1 METKK
6 QNNTA
11 AFINL
16 STLTQYF
23 IPLGNFIFPIIIWG
37 AHKDKSE
44 YVEQQAK
51 QTINF
56 QLSLFMYSCIL
67 ALIAIP
73 IFLVTFFSHANFN
86 ASVEDGDF
94 TLTDFN
100 FSDVTGWL
108 TVAIV
113 AALIFAMLKVAEF
126 FLIIYASV
134 KTANGDDFKY
144 PLTIKFL
151 K

>member
-6 QNNTA
+6 QTHTA

-23 IPLGNFIFPIIIWG
+23 IPFGNFIFPVVIWS
-37 AHKDKSE
+37 AHKDKSD

-67 ALIAIP
+67 ALVAIP
-73 IFLVTFFSHANFN
+73 TFLVTILKNTHLN
-86 ASVEDGDF
+86 ARLEGGDF

-100 FSDVTGWL
+100 FSDVQGWL
-108 TVAIV
+108 TVGIMSV
-113 AALIFAMLKVAEF
+113 LLFMLLKVAEF

-144 PLTIKFL
+144 PITIQFL

>member
-1 METKK
+1 METTK
-6 QNNTA
+6 QTQTA

-37 AHKDKSE
+37 ANKDKSE
-44 YVEQQAK
+44 YVEKQAK
-51 QTINF
+51 QTLNF

-67 ALIAIP
+67 ALIAVP
-73 IFLVTFFSHANFN
+73 IFLVTFFNHAHFN
-86 ASVEDGDF
+86 AHLEDGDF
-94 TLTDFN
+94 TFTDFD
-100 FSDVTGWL
+100 FSDLNGWL
-108 TVAIV
+108 TLGILAVLV
-113 AALIFAMLKVAEF
+113 FAMLKVTEF

-134 KTANGDDFKY
+134 KTANGDDFEY
-144 PLTIKFL
+144 PFTINFL

>member
-1 METKK
+1 METTK

-23 IPLGNFIFPIIIWG
+23 IPFGNFIFPIVIWS
-37 AHKDKSE
+37 ANKDKSE
-44 YVEQQAK
+44 YIEQQAK

-56 QLSLFMYSCIL
+56 QLSMFLYSCVL
-67 ALIAIP
+67 ALIAVP
-73 IFLVTFFSHANFN
+73 IFLVTFFNHAHFN
-86 ASVEDGDF
+86 ACVEDGDF

-100 FSDVTGWL
+100 FSDVSGWL
-108 TVAIV
+108 TVGIIAV
-113 AALIFAMLKVAEF
+113 LVFAMLQVAEF

-134 KTANGDDFKY
+134 KTANGDNFKY
-144 PLTIKFL
+144 PLTIHFL

>member
-1 METKK
+1 METTK
-6 QNNTA
+6 QTQTA
-11 AFINL
+11 AYINL

-37 AHKDKSE
+37 ANKDKSE
-44 YVEQQAK
+44 YVEKQAK
-51 QTINF
+51 QTLNF

-67 ALIAIP
+67 ALIAVS
-73 IFLVTFFSHANFN
+73 IFLVTFFNHAHFN
-86 ASVEDGDF
+86 AHLEDGDF
-94 TLTDFN
+94 TFTDFD
-100 FSDVTGWL
+100 FSDLNGWL
-108 TVAIV
+108 TLGILAVLV
-113 AALIFAMLKVAEF
+113 FAMLKVAEF

-144 PLTIKFL
+144 PFTINFL